1 MGASVIGYWPGIT
14 EEQIESQPG
23 FFNDCK
29 AWGDWMAEREKHQ
42 DVLKAMRELDVAP
55 LLSFKTD
62 GVEDG
67 DVPWVSPDDLSRAAL
82 RLRNLVLAGDPKIK
96 RILETYAASANE
108 VDPVEQ
114 EFAQDLADIAELA
127 EFALAQGVARMTLEV
142 NW

>member
-1 MGASVIGYWPGIT
+1 MGASVIAYWPSIT
-14 EEQIESQPG
+14 EEQIESQPR

-29 AWGDWMAEREKHQ
+29 AWGDWMAEREKHL
-42 DVLKAMRELDVAP
+42 DVLKSMRQLDVAA

-67 DVPWVSPDDLSRAAL
+67 EVLWVSPDDLAKAAL
-82 RLRNLVLAGDPKIK
+82 RLRDLVLAGHPETK
-96 RILETYAASANE
+96 RILETYAVSANE

-114 EFAQDLADIAELA
+114 EFAQDLADVAESA
-127 EFALAQGVARMTLEV
+127 QFAQAQGVARMTLEV